1 MTSVEISLVT
11 DITIWVGINC
21 TIIDFPQELKEKAT
35 SLFKAPASI
44 TRNELIIEIWSSF
57 FATRADELLY
67 LYKKQ
72 SFVLGKE
79 VAFTLDQKDYKELA
93 KDISESRKLLVQC
106 DTGKEIWLNSG
117 EISLKSWK
125 YSGLK

>member
-11 DITIWVGINC
+11 DITIWVGINF

-125 YSGLK
+125 

>member
-11 DITIWVGINC
+11 DITIWVGINF

-44 TRNELIIEIWSSF
+44 TRNEWIIEIWSSF
-57 FATRADELLY
+57 FATPADKLLS

-79 VAFTLDQKDYKELA
+79 VTFTLEQKDYKGLA

-106 DTGKEIWLNSG
+106 NTGKEIWLNSG

-125 YSGLK
+125 